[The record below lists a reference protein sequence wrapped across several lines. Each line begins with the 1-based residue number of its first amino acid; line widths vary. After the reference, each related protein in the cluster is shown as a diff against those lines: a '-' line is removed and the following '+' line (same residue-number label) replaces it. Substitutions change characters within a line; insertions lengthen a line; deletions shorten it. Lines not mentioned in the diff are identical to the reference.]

1 MAVNN
6 IYHMM
11 QENVY
16 KRYTKVPINLV
27 GGLRVDPTDTRLQ
40 IGWVLHTDEAD
51 FDFTTKKR
59 TQFVYDNEVLEVYS
73 ESEDKLFRKLN
84 SGLFRAGLLKE
95 FFETDEVVSS
105 PNFVNDSEIDRIVE
119 IRSLSDFQVALANF
133 DALATLERIKQQ
145 LIDQGKSVKKV
156 QLVENRIKE
165 VRDVVD

>member
-1 MAVNN
+1 MAMNN

-11 QENVY
+11 QDSIY

-59 TQFVYDNEVLEVYS
+59 TQFVYDNEVIEIYS

-84 SGLFRAGLLKE
+84 AGLFRAGLLKE

-119 IRSLSDFQVALANF
+119 IRSIADFQAELANF

>member
-1 MAVNN
+1 MAINN

-11 QENVY
+11 QGSAY

-40 IGWVLHTDEAD
+40 IGWILHTDETD
-51 FDFTTKKR
+51 FDFATKKR
-59 TQFVYDNEVLEVYS
+59 MRFVYENEVIEIYS

-95 FFETDEVVSS
+95 FFETDEIVNS
-105 PNFVNDSEIDRIVE
+105 PNFVDDSEISRIVE
-119 IRSLSDFQVALANF
+119 IRSLTEFQAAVAKF

-156 QLVENRIKE
+156 QLLENRIKE
-165 VRDVVD
+165 VSDVVD

>member
-1 MAVNN
+1 MAMNN

-11 QENVY
+11 QESVY
-16 KRYTKVPINLV
+16 KRYTKVPVNLV
-27 GGLRVDPTDTRLQ
+27 GGLRLDPTDTRLQ

-51 FDFTTKKR
+51 FDYTTKKR
-59 TQFVYDNEVLEVYS
+59 TQFVYDNEVIEIYS
-73 ESEDKLFRKLN
+73 EAEDKLFRKLN
-84 SGLFRAGLLKE
+84 AGLFRAGLLKE
-95 FFETDEVVSS
+95 FLETEEVVSS
-105 PNFVNDSEIDRIVE
+105 PNFVNDSEINRIVE
-119 IRSLSDFQVALANF
+119 IRSITDFQTELANF